1 MAKKSKNS
9 EPAPKGKPAAKEAA
23 KPEPIL
29 LPAKVAA
36 KPEPKPIQPAPKVV
50 FKIDAEGG
58 EKLERLPSLLG
69 TIYARKQKA
78 TADRKAAFDDRDAIE
93 TEIAGMGDAARNARS
108 SEYLTRCADL
118 TEVLKKI
125 TTLET
130 QIKAC
135 NNSYDRIASDLS
147 QGKFSF
153 AEVTID
159 ELLDEVGKKS
169 SQMTLADLK
178 GDGTLPGPGSSWKK
192 IHAARPDL
200 FGGREWSAVHKF
212 TAKLEDLRA
221 GAIPCDNPLVLANYL
236 VQKFNEPDLTTKDRE
251 SVLPAAPA
259 WFHQALR
266 AVMAEA
272 ADGKLG
278 SPDSEEHATDAESML
293 NRFERCAD
301 ADPDAWLAIAGGAD
315 GAMNKL
321 ILAAAE

>member
-1 MAKKSKNS
+1 MAKKSKKS

-23 KPEPIL
+23 KPEP
-29 LPAKVAA
+29 
-36 KPEPKPIQPAPKVV
+36 KPIQPAPKVV
-50 FKIDAEGG
+50 FNIDSAGA
-58 EKLERLPSLLG
+58 EKLERLTSFMG
-69 TIYARKQKA
+69 TIYLRKQKY
-78 TADRKAAFDDRDAIE
+78 TTDRKAAFENRDATQKE
-93 TEIAGMGDAARNARS
+93 LAALGLEAQEARTP
-108 SEYLTRCADL
+108 EYLKLRADL
-118 TEVLKKI
+118 GE
-125 TTLET
+125 TLDSIAT
-130 QIKAC
+130 LDALIKAC
-135 NNSYDRIASDLS
+135 NNSYDKLAGECSE
-147 QGKFSF
+147 GKFAF
-153 AEVTID
+153 AELTID
-159 ELLDEVGKKS
+159 ELLEDASKKS
-169 SQMTLADLK
+169 GQMTLADLK
-178 GDGTLPGPGSSWKK
+178 GNGTLPGPGSSWKK

-272 ADGKLG
+272 AEGNLG